1 MLVQQLLAHVAK
13 VGHITCGT
21 LPLARPRIFPRGT
34 DGWRCHIAT
43 AVRTCCNPALHS
55 TGWDVGKE
63 KFGRARIEEVA
74 TSSGSADSSAWKSHE
89 MHLICSLCLSLNL
102 RATNMLLTSRILP
115 NFVGRYHAIH
125 GSRVKTNGRENTVN
139 YF

>member
-34 DGWRCHIAT
+34 DGSRCHIAT
-43 AVRTCCNPALHS
+43 AVRTCGNPALHS

-74 TSSGSADSSAWKSHE
+74 TSSGSADSSN
-89 MHLICSLCLSLNL
+89 MLSLSVSQSPSNEYASHL
-102 RATNMLLTSRILP
+102 QNPAKFRRALSRDSWFEGE
-115 NFVGRYHAIH
+115 NER
-125 GSRVKTNGRENTVN
+125 SREHCKLFLNH
-139 YF
+139 FFS